1 QRLMEDLRLPER
13 SVQVILNGIPVPPEG
28 AVEAARG
35 KRAPAGAG
43 PDSRGSR
50 FQVVTLGRHDD
61 IKGQDQLVRAAP
73 LLRKRWPG
81 ARIVLVGD
89 GPRTEAWKA
98 LARELGVED
107 AVSFPGRVEKAAPF
121 LEAADVYV
129 APSHFEG
136 ISLALLE
143 AMAWRLPVVASDV
156 PGN

>member
-1 QRLMEDLRLPER
+1 
-13 SVQVILNGIPVPPEG
+13 
-28 AVEAARG
+28 
-35 KRAPAGAG
+35 
-43 PDSRGSR
+43 
-50 FQVVTLGRHDD
+50 
-61 IKGQDQLVRAAP
+61 
-73 LLRKRWPG
+73 PG

-143 AMAWRLPVVASDV
+143 AMAWRLPVVVSDV
-156 PGN
+156 PGNRDTVVDGVTGVLYPLNDVEKLVGAISSLREDPSRARRLAESGRRAVQGPSASSGWPDSTRPPTSAWRD